1 MCCVSG
7 KTLTEIW
14 QTRRILNSF
23 FMVWKLANW
32 MKSEINVKTF
42 FRAVGIFYSTEFP
55 PNKSNAL
62 CEVFNS
68 GWRWI
73 VTEKCLFFLEF
84 IIISIAH
91 LCHSSNSMQLSTN
104 VELLIFLW
112 WQNKTDRTQTD
123 RKNKHHGLKKNVAF
137 FERPSDDAII
147 NSKHCV
153 NSRKTAENDR
163 KIPVDS
169 IYFPQLPW
177 NLLKIKKK
185 QESNSHVW

>member
-73 VTEKCLFFLEF
+73 VTEKCLFSLEF

-123 RKNKHHGLKKNVAF
+123 RKNKHHGLKKKRSF
-137 FERPSDDAII
+137 FWTTFRWRHNWFNGLCQFTK
-147 NSKHCV
+147 NSWK
-153 NSRKTAENDR
+153 
-163 KIPVDS
+163 
-169 IYFPQLPW
+169 W
-177 NLLKIKKK
+177 
-185 QESNSHVW
+185 